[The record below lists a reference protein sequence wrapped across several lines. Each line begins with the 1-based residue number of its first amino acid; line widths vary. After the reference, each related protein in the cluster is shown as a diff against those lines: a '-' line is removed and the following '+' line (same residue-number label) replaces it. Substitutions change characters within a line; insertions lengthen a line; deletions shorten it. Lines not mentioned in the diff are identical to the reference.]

1 MWIEA
6 STTSTIGY
14 GAWHGNPLPAGKD
27 TPNAQPLAPRCQRG
41 YKTQKPPNALSRLA
55 ASRASAT
62 SSPGKPN
69 RIIPGRTLARDHLL
83 VKGVEPASEL
93 LVDLEQ

>member
-27 TPNAQPLAPRCQRG
+27 TPNVQPLAQDANGIQNTKAVER
-41 YKTQKPPNALSRLA
+41 AF
-55 ASRASAT
+55 ASS
-62 SSPGKPN
+62 G
-69 RIIPGRTLARDHLL
+69 
-83 VKGVEPASEL
+83 
-93 LVDLEQ
+93 